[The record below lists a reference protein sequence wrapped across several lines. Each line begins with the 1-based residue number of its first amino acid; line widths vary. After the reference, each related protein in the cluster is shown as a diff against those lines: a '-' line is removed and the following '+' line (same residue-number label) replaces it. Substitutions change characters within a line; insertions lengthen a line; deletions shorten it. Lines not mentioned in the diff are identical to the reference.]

1 MTRFSVAI
9 YDTSARAILPPCH
22 VGVDLPAAIGRACR
36 ETERLDDRPDVRRV
50 AVLDDL
56 TGDAAF
62 ALVRTG
68 DAWEVEAL
76 APAGRRTVDPL
87 PPEAVTALDP
97 RVREVVVK
105 LRAAGFETTD
115 SGDGSKAETMEGA
128 LPMPHV
134 FVRCPDPAALQSECA
149 RLVAAL
155 RRWGVEVVATD
166 DPRAAQGFPT
176 VQATYD
182 PEARPDLRASLAVFD
197 VVNEDLSHESA

>member
-1 MTRFSVAI
+1 MTRFSVVI
-9 YDTSARAILPPCH
+9 YDTSARAILPPSH

-50 AVLDDL
+50 AVLDGL
-56 TGDAAF
+56 TGGAAF

-68 DAWEVEAL
+68 ATWEVEPREPAFRGVVEPL
-76 APAGRRTVDPL
+76 APEVA
-87 PPEAVTALDP
+87 ASLDE

-105 LRAAGFETTD
+105 LRAAGFDTTD
-115 SGDGSKAETMEGA
+115 SGDGSKADTVEGA

-134 FVRCPDPAALQSECA
+134 FVRCPDPAALQRECA
-149 RLVAAL
+149 RLVTTL

-182 PEARPDLRASLAVFD
+182 PEAAPERRACLGVFD
-197 VVNEDLSHESA
+197 VVNEDLSHETA